1 MQSMGKGREERQKKK
16 MWAISYFWIEVFL
29 KDVLGLLD
37 YEGTTF
43 MLNLSS
49 QGYTVW
55 KFYCRTEISIFSI
68 FFLYKIF
75 AVTILNII
83 P

>member
-1 MQSMGKGREERQKKK
+1 MQLMGKGSELRKKK
-16 MWAISYFWIEVFL
+16 KTIWAISYFWIEVFL

-49 QGYTVW
+49 QG
-55 KFYCRTEISIFSI
+55 
-68 FFLYKIF
+68 
-75 AVTILNII
+75 
-83 P
+83 

>member
-1 MQSMGKGREERQKKK
+1 MQSMGKGREVKKK
-16 MWAISYFWIEVFL
+16 RQFELFHIFFWIEVFL

-49 QGYTVW
+49 QG
-55 KFYCRTEISIFSI
+55 
-68 FFLYKIF
+68 
-75 AVTILNII
+75 
-83 P
+83 

>member
-1 MQSMGKGREERQKKK
+1 MQSMGKGREVKKK
-16 MWAISYFWIEVFL
+16 KKTIWAISYFWIEVFL

-49 QGYTVW
+49 QG
-55 KFYCRTEISIFSI
+55 
-68 FFLYKIF
+68 
-75 AVTILNII
+75 
-83 P
+83 